1 MWYYEKC
8 RDYLRYYE
16 LMFVFDENNTRKG
29 RKHEGGRKIKMI
41 CCFFLIIVDLDPLLT
56 LISMYLMILRI
67 SLVIYDNYNAIM
79 CKLHDLRGFHTILF
93 SNICLLILQ
102 GCWGF
107 IRAVNNDRRILYN
120 PYLMI

>member
-16 LMFVFDENNTRKG
+16 SMFVFDENNTRKG
-29 RKHEGGRKIKMI
+29 RKHEGERKIKMI

-79 CKLHDLRGFHTILF
+79 CKLHDLREIPYNSFFQHLF
-93 SNICLLILQ
+93 ADSSGLLGIHSSCEQ
-102 GCWGF
+102 
-107 IRAVNNDRRILYN
+107 
-120 PYLMI
+120 